1 MMNFALFFYIEMIK
15 YILFHEKIQSELIEY
30 NVYLKNIKDV
40 LNNQFNDEIKLD
52 FALLIILILKDKLK
66 KIHILKLH

>member
-1 MMNFALFFYIEMIK
+1 MMK
-15 YILFHEKIQSELIEY
+15 YILFHEQIQSELIEY